1 MFRYLTVS
9 KDCLKDADGRSKP
22 KQSADALA
30 LSSRVEKILL
40 SNDVT
45 RDAARRAMDG
55 REIRDGRVYSIKRT
69 RKSHRC
75 PKSRCCCH
83 RVAHAELHCD
93 NSVKDQLDNDMGI
106 T

>member
-1 MFRYLTVS
+1 VVCLFRYLTVS

-55 REIRDGRVYSIKRT
+55 REIRDGRVYSIKKDKKVASLSKITVLLSPCRARRT
-69 RKSHRC
+69 S
-75 PKSRCCCH
+75 
-83 RVAHAELHCD
+83 L
-93 NSVKDQLDNDMGI
+93 
-106 T
+106 